1 MSGVRSL
8 LSRVARLEQA
18 RAAPRSPFEAAYG
31 SLDAFEAEVQA
42 DIAAGKLEPVGMAA
56 VLTSIRKWHDEGLWG
71 LWYRDRVWELSR

>member
-1 MSGVRSL
+1 M